1 DVYLFAG
8 GRRGGTQHPGS
19 GNASAVFQQ
28 AGGQRAHR
36 CIARPGHGCRCRD
49 PHLITATGP
58 YAMKAS
64 SLAFVLDALASLLM
78 VALALFAYHRYVV
91 QPALR
96 IGVVDVAEV
105 YRGKESEFTQA
116 LTRADSL
123 DAREQAM
130 RLASDF
136 ARKLPRA

>member
-1 DVYLFAG
+1 
-8 GRRGGTQHPGS
+8 
-19 GNASAVFQQ
+19 
-28 AGGQRAHR
+28 
-36 CIARPGHGCRCRD
+36 
-49 PHLITATGP
+49 
-58 YAMKAS
+58 MKAS
-64 SLAFVLDALASLLM
+64 SLALVLDALASLLL

-105 YRGKESEFTQA
+105 YRGKEAEFTQA

-136 ARKLPRA
+136 ARKLPRALEELPHECQCLVVLRSAVAGNPSRSVDLTAQLRRKLEKTP

>member
-1 DVYLFAG
+1 
-8 GRRGGTQHPGS
+8 
-19 GNASAVFQQ
+19 
-28 AGGQRAHR
+28 
-36 CIARPGHGCRCRD
+36 
-49 PHLITATGP
+49 
-58 YAMKAS
+58 MKAS
-64 SLAFVLDALASLLM
+64 SLAFVLDALASLLL

-105 YRGKESEFTQA
+105 YRGKETEFTQA

-136 ARKLPRA
+136 ARKLPRALEELPRECQCLVVLRSAVAGNPPRSVDLTAQLRRKLEKTP

>member
-1 DVYLFAG
+1 
-8 GRRGGTQHPGS
+8 
-19 GNASAVFQQ
+19 
-28 AGGQRAHR
+28 
-36 CIARPGHGCRCRD
+36 
-49 PHLITATGP
+49 
-58 YAMKAS
+58 MKAS
-64 SLAFVLDALASLLM
+64 SLAFLLDALASLML

-105 YRGKESEFTQA
+105 YRGKEAEFTQA

-136 ARKLPRA
+136 ARKLPRALDELPRECQCLVVLRSAVAGNPPRAVDLTAHLRRKLETP

>member
-1 DVYLFAG
+1 
-8 GRRGGTQHPGS
+8 
-19 GNASAVFQQ
+19 
-28 AGGQRAHR
+28 
-36 CIARPGHGCRCRD
+36 
-49 PHLITATGP
+49 
-58 YAMKAS
+58 MKAS
-64 SLAFVLDALASLLM
+64 SLAFLLDALASLLL
-78 VALALFAYHRYVV
+78 VALALLAYHRYVV

-105 YRGKESEFTQA
+105 YRGKEAEFTQA

-136 ARKLPRA
+136 ARKLPRALDELPRECQCLVVLRSAVAGNPPRAVDLTAHLRRKLETP